1 MPVYYYHTTFF
12 VKNYDTTVTADVF
25 ILQEDN
31 SLVFI
36 NGTAK
41 SDKYMLDLTYNMDAI
56 SYEHNVPMRSSLF
69 IPSAHCS
76 NTTIAA
82 PADPSAE
89 YFPASHLVHTVALSS
104 EYDPALH
111 FVQFEDPSV
120 EYVPALHNEHS
131 EAFSFEYVPA

>member
-56 SYEHNVPMRSSLF
+56 SYEHNIPIKPTLY

-76 NTTIAA
+76 NTTVKA
-82 PADPSAE
+82 PDDPSADFKKQC
-89 YFPASHLVHTVALSS
+89 YQSGHSSAASHIVISWFAVLLLAL
-104 EYDPALH
+104 AML
-111 FVQFEDPSV
+111 F
-120 EYVPALHNEHS
+120 
-131 EAFSFEYVPA
+131 